1 MAQAKKDDRVKI
13 NYTGTLNDGTIFDST
28 LEGDECSP
36 DECETDDCTDDSCG
50 CGGHEAG
57 PMELTIGAGD
67 FFPQIE
73 EALIGMT
80 PGEKKI
86 VVIPVDD
93 AFGEYEEERVFTV
106 SRKDLPDDLNP
117 EVGDQLGLSDEN
129 DEIIG
134 VTVVEVSDD
143 NISFDANH
151 PLAGEELTF
160 EFELVEIL

>member
-1 MAQAKKDDRVKI
+1 MAQAKKGDRVKI
-13 NYTGTLNDGTIFDST
+13 DYTGTLDDGTVFDST
-28 LEGDECSP
+28 LEGDECTP
-36 DECETDDCTDDSCG
+36 DECETDDCSDDSCG
-50 CGGHEAG
+50 CGGHETG

-73 EALIGMT
+73 EALIGMA
-80 PGEKKI
+80 PGERKS
-86 VVIPVDD
+86 VVIPVED
-93 AFGEYEEERVFTV
+93 AFGEYDEERVFTV
-106 SRKDLPDDLNP
+106 SRKDLPEDLTP
-117 EVGDQLGLSDEN
+117 EVGDQIGLSDEN
-129 DEIIG
+129 DEILG